1 MKLSIY
7 GSSGFIGKEYK
18 KIYPEN
24 FFIERDKRE
33 PKSQNI
39 LYFISTK
46 DNYNV
51 FEDASK
57 DVKIN
62 LNILCEVL
70 NYCKDRSIVFNYI
83 SSWFV
88 YGRTKNIPAKEDDIC
103 NPTGFCAI
111 TKKCAEELIISFCRA
126 HRLNYR
132 IIRLS
137 NVLGKNDLNISKKR
151 NAITWMINRLKNN
164 QNIDLYDNGQVLR
177 DFIHVH
183 DACRAINLLI
193 KIGKYNQIY
202 NVGHGKPIA
211 INEIIEKAQVKLN
224 SSSKI
229 NNIPATEFHKQVQ
242 NKDFWLN
249 IDKLLSYDFIHQYSY
264 DDIINELCMKI

>member
-1 MKLSIY
+1 
-7 GSSGFIGKEYK
+7 
-18 KIYPEN
+18 
-24 FFIERDKRE
+24 
-33 PKSQNI
+33 
-39 LYFISTK
+39 
-46 DNYNV
+46 
-51 FEDASK
+51 
-57 DVKIN
+57 IN

-88 YGRTKNIPAKEDDIC
+88 YGITKNIPAKEDDIC